1 MQVKIDEKRLIAS
14 FFVGLS
20 WYKTASHDSDEKPFL
35 YRQKGSAER
44 NGLPLGEQVS
54 KILGELIS
62 P

>member
-1 MQVKIDEKRLIAS
+1 MKRGSLPLFLWGFRGIKQPHMILMKS
-14 FFVGLS
+14 L
-20 WYKTASHDSDEKPFL
+20 FL